1 MIRIGM
7 TMPAIVDQEYI
18 EFQIHGETYS
28 KIKVKSIRI
37 HLINH
42 MKPLDLSIQL
52 TTAIR
57 DGIEELEN
65 ELGRT

>member
-1 MIRIGM
+1 MMKLSM
-7 TMPAIVDQEYI
+7 TMPAIVDKEYI
-18 EFQIHGETYS
+18 EFQLHGETYS
-28 KIKVKSIRI
+28 KIKVKTVRI
-37 HLINH
+37 HLVNH

-57 DGIEELEN
+57 DGIQELED